1 MGTADFRAVDRAELA
16 GESAGFNVSGRQR
29 ITLNR
34 RSTHAFMKTPP
45 EHQNGNRQNG
55 SSAPVVD
62 SLATALRLL
71 DYFTI
76 PEPELSLGQLSEKS
90 GLYKSRV
97 HRLCGTLVL
106 MGFLVRTPWSSYRL
120 GPKLMALGKIYENTN
135 TIVSIARPVMR
146 ELANATGESVALFSL
161 DGDTSFCLAREF
173 GSSRLV
179 FSINEG
185 DHMQLHASAAGRV
198 LLAHGSIQLR
208 EKVLNTDHLE
218 RFTASTVVDP
228 EIIKAELVTIRNR
241 GYAINRGEREL
252 EVAAVAAPVFN
263 HEQAVEA
270 ALVVVG
276 PVQRFSD
283 DRVPDIVKC
292 LFEATRRISRSL
304 GATV

>member
-1 MGTADFRAVDRAELA
+1 MELA
-16 GESAGFNVSGRQR
+16 GKLTGFNVSDRKR
-29 ITLNR
+29 IIFNR
-34 RSTHAFMKTPP
+34 RPTHAFMKTPP

-76 PEPELSLGQLSEKS
+76 QEPELSLGQLSEKS

-97 HRLCGTLVL
+97 HRLCATLVL

-135 TIVSIARPVMR
+135 TIVSIARPIMR
-146 ELANATGESVALFSL
+146 ELAHLTGESIALFSL
-161 DGDTSFCLAREF
+161 DGDSSFCLAREF

-198 LLAHGSIQLR
+198 LLAHGSGELR
-208 EKVLNTDHLE
+208 DSILGANHLQ
-218 RFTASTVVDP
+218 RFTPATTVDP
-228 EIIKAELVTIRNR
+228 KTIMGELGTIRNR

-252 EVAAVAAPVFN
+252 EIAAVAAPVFN

-270 ALVVVG
+270 ALAIVG

-283 DRVPDIVKC
+283 DRIPDIVTP
-292 LFEATRRISRSL
+292 LLDATRRISRSL